1 MRIMHVSTRLILGG
15 SQENTVLSCAGQ
27 ADDGHEVSL
36 VFGPI
41 EGPEGTMLP
50 AVEAHGGIE
59 AIETPDLVREIAPLR
74 DRRCRRELE
83 RLMRDWKP
91 DVVHTHSSKAGI
103 LGRAAAWAADVP
115 AVVHTIHGLPFHPYQ
130 SRVKNGMYVLAERWA
145 ARRCHAIATVADAM
159 RDQALAAGIGRRDQ
173 YRTVRSGMIVEPY
186 LDDSE
191 SRADARRRLGLPIDA
206 FIVGTVARL
215 AELKGHD
222 DLLDALGDA
231 MREDPDL
238 HLLWVGDG
246 WWADRLLERVRGLG
260 LEDRVH
266 TPGLVAPETIP
277 GWIRAMDVVAHPSY
291 REGLPRAVVQGLL
304 SGRPVVAH
312 ALDGAPEVCI
322 DGETGFLVEPGNHD
336 ALREA
341 ILRLRRDPGLGERL
355 GEAGR
360 TRCREAFD
368 HRTMVRELDALYRRV
383 LEGRELSP

>member
-1 MRIMHVSTRLILGG
+1 MHISTRLILGG

-27 ADDGHEVSL
+27 ADDGHAVSL

-50 AVEAHGGIE
+50 TVEAHGGIE
-59 AIETPDLVREIAPLR
+59 TIETPDLVREVAPRR
-74 DRRCRRELE
+74 DWRCRRELE
-83 RLMRDWKP
+83 RLIRDWRP

-103 LGRAAAWAADVP
+103 LGRAAAWNAEVP

-130 SRVKNGMYVLAERWA
+130 SALKNAAYIRAERWA

-159 RDQALAAGIGRRDQ
+159 RDQALEVGIGRPDQ
-173 YRTVRSGMIVEPY
+173 YRTIRSGMLVDPY
-186 LDDSE
+186 LDDTE
-191 SRADARRRLGLPIDA
+191 TRRDARTRLGLPQDA

-222 DLLDALGDA
+222 DLLDALGEA
-231 MREDPDL
+231 MRDDPGI

-246 WWADRLLERVRGLG
+246 WWSERLLGRVRDLG
-260 LEDRVH
+260 LAGRVH

-304 SGRPVVAH
+304 SARPVVAY

-322 DGETGFLVEPGNHD
+322 DGETGFLVRAGDRDGLRDSILELHHD
-336 ALREA
+336 PARGRA
-341 ILRLRRDPGLGERL
+341 FGL
-355 GEAGR
+355 AGR
-360 TRCREAFD
+360 ERCRAAFD
-368 HRTMVRELDALYRRV
+368 HRTMVRELDALYRRI
-383 LEGRELSP
+383 LDQREVQS